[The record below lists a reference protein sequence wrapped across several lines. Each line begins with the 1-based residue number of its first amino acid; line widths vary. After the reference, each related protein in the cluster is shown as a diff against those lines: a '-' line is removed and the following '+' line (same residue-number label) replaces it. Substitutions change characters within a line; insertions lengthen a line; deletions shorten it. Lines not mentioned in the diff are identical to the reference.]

1 MEDFLNIQIKFQEMK
16 ITIYEMKNTLNM
28 IISSALKDTAIKTIQ
43 NEVHR

>member
-28 IISSALKDTAIKTIQ
+28 IISSELKDTAIKTIQ